1 MCYNNSKGDIIMT
14 FGETLKRLRQR
25 NNISQ
30 DELAK
35 KLNVK
40 QYVISSWEIERS
52 EPNIEQIKFLSTYF
66 NVPTDYLLGKDVIMV
81 NDEKEF
87 EIVTNHFKQD
97 INDDVINEVIKLL
110 EELNEKD
117 KNKIVKIIKDTIELL
132 K

>member
-1 MCYNNSKGDIIMT
+1 MEKQTKDIKKIIANNLI
-14 FGETLKRLRQR
+14 TLRKKHKLTQ
-25 NNISQ
+25 N
-30 DELAK
+30 ELAK

-40 QYVISSWEIERS
+40 QYVISSWEIGRS

-97 INDDVINEVIKLL
+97 TNDDVINEVIKLL
-110 EELNEKD
+110 EELSEKD
-117 KNKIVKIIKDTIELL
+117 KNKIVKIIKDTIKLL

>member
-1 MCYNNSKGDIIMT
+1 MT

-25 NNISQ
+25 KNISQ

-66 NVPTDYLLGKDVIMV
+66 NVPTDYLLGKDIIMV
-81 NDEKEF
+81 NNEEEF
-87 EIVTNHFKQD
+87 EIVTNHFIQD
-97 INDDVINEVIKLL
+97 VNDDVINEVIKLL
-110 EELNEKD
+110 EELSEKD
-117 KNKIVKIIKDTIELL
+117 KIKL
-132 K
+132 